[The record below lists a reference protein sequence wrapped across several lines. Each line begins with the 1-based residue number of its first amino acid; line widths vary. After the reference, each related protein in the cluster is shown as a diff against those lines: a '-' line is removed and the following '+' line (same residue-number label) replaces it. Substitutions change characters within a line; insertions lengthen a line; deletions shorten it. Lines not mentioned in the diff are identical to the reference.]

1 MCFHCLSE
9 RTNIFSYNEFIL
21 LCFEVFMS
29 DDVVFFEEY
38 KKNGRGVSDPSAT
51 EPVKVVKLSE
61 KLRKSIPNGLKE
73 QLRNQMR
80 KEHGL

>member
-1 MCFHCLSE
+1 
-9 RTNIFSYNEFIL
+9 
-21 LCFEVFMS
+21 MS
-29 DDVVFFEEY
+29 DNVVCLEEY
-38 KKNGRGVSDPSAT
+38 KKNGKGVSDPSAA

-73 QLRNQMR
+73 QLRTQMR